1 MTYTTKQSGFTTVEL
16 LITLFIAAAFL
27 MSGYQLYSLIIKD
40 GGDARAT
47 AKASNVAYDYL
58 QRYKPSAT
66 NPCTVQT
73 PLNNSSITVATLS
86 SVTVTVA
93 ITCPYGSTTPSISKV
108 QVTLKYG
115 SPQQIISNGTYVKP

>member
-1 MTYTTKQSGFTTVEL
+1 MKNLKKQSGFTTVEL

-66 NPCTVQT
+66 NPCTVQS
-73 PLNNSSITVATLS
+73 PLTDQSITVDTLS
-86 SVTVTVA
+86 NVTISVA
-93 ITCPYGSTTPSISKV
+93 ITCPYSSTTSVSKV
-108 QVTLKYG
+108 LVTMKYNN
-115 SPQQIISNGTYVKP
+115 PQQTISNATYVKP